1 LKEFFITGHPIADL
15 EIKIEIR
22 DKMVMMMM
30 LFIQKK
36 ITHLQLTAWRQL

>member
-1 LKEFFITGHPIADL
+1 LKEFFIAGHPIADL

-22 DKMVMMMM
+22 DKMMMV

-36 ITHLQLTAWRQL
+36 ITLSLEEIMRLR